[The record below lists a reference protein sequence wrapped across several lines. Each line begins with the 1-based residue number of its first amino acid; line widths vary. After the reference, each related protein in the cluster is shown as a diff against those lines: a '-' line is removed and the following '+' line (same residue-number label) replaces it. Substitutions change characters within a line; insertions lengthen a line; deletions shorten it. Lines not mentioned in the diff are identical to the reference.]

1 MEQLANFLTNYCYKK
16 NIISKEKK
24 EIYMYGFKLIIAD
37 VINFLII
44 ILLGTVFKR
53 IFDSIVF
60 LVVLCGLRQFT
71 GGFHAKTFW
80 LCRTSMI
87 ITYFS
92 VMFLNIVVLNTSP
105 KMICAFTNFLCV
117 IIIFLLAP
125 IENVNKPLTYRQK
138 KSNKLK
144 SVITSIIL
152 SVVAIIFVL
161 ADKNVGVTISTTLS
175 AVVILMFVGK
185 IKQKGE
191 NKNV

>member
-1 MEQLANFLTNYCYKK
+1 MNMLANIITTHCIKK

-37 VINFLII
+37 IINFLII

-105 KMICAFTNFLCV
+105 KMICAFNNFLCV

-125 IENVNKPLTYRQK
+125 IENVNKQLTDRQK

-144 SVITSIIL
+144 SLITSIIL
-152 SVVAIIFVL
+152 SVVSIIFVS

-185 IKQKGE
+185 IKMKGGH
-191 NKNV
+191 KNV